1 MNNPLTTPGPWIV
14 SGLDPDLEGYK
25 VTDGRPSQ
33 DDDGDG
39 ASEYIATVYD
49 EANADLI
56 AAAPELMAEA
66 LETLQWARVFVTS
79 GQRVHP
85 VGADLYDE
93 TIAKLKAT
101 LQ

>member
-1 MNNPLTTPGPWIV
+1 MTPGPWIV
-14 SGLDPDLEGYK
+14 AGPDHDLEGYK

-33 DDDGDG
+33 DVDGDG

-49 EANADLI
+49 EANACLI
-56 AAAPELMAEA
+56 AAAPELISEA
-66 LETLQWARVFVTS
+66 IETLQWARVFVTS

-85 VGADLYDE
+85 VGAELYDD
-93 TIAKLKAT
+93 TIAKLKAA